1 MEEKEVNKKRANS
14 NLPVNLKA
22 QIYKH
27 IKYNKL
33 SKYLQ
38 ENFKSISSSYET
50 KSIKENWGK

>member
-1 MEEKEVNKKRANS
+1 MEEKEGNKKRANS

-38 ENFKSISSSYET
+38 ENFKSISNSYKT
-50 KSIKENWGK
+50 NMIKDN

>member
-38 ENFKSISSSYET
+38 ENFKSISNSYET
-50 KSIKENWGK
+50 NIIKDN

>member
-1 MEEKEVNKKRANS
+1 MEEKEINKKRADS

-33 SKYLQ
+33 NNYLQ
-38 ENFKSISSSYET
+38 EIFRKEEWKYAKSNNNRT
-50 KSIKENWGK
+50 